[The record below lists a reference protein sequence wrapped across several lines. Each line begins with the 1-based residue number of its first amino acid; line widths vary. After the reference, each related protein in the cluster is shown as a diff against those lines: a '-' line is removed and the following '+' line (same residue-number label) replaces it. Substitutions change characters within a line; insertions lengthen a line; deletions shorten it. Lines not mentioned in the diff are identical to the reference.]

1 MYYFFYFSSNEKE
14 TQKSILVEG
23 RTAHWPWRRVSNPAE
38 APPGVPRLGLQD
50 TLWVD
55 PGPLVRSTGRGTHL
69 GSASSQYSTLVS
81 SHTSPQ
87 RTRV

>member
-23 RTAHWPWRRVSNPAE
+23 RTAHWPWRRVSNPQ
-38 APPGVPRLGLQD
+38 RLHLVFSGWGCRTRSGLTTD
-50 TLWVD
+50 S
-55 PGPLVRSTGRGTHL
+55 LVRSTGRGTHL
-69 GSASSQYSTLVS
+69 DWASSQYSRLVS